1 MLKHEP
7 FLCLRFFRI
16 KHHGSGVPADILSQM
31 YEEDKEQSEEGL
43 SLLVSRNL
51 LKLMNGDVLHLREA
65 GMSTFILTAELAS
78 APAASGH

>member
-1 MLKHEP
+1 
-7 FLCLRFFRI
+7 
-16 KHHGSGVPADILSQM
+16 M
-31 YEEDKEQSEEGL
+31 YEEDNKEQSEEGL

-51 LKLMNGDVLHLREA
+51 LRLMNGDIRYMREA